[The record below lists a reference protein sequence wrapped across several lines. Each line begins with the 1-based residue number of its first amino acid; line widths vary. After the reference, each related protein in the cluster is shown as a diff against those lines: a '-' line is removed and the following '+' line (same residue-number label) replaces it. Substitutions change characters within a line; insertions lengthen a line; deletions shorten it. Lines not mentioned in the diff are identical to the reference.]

1 MNHGHARPNFWSL
14 SDIELAKE
22 CRVIAESTSASIG
35 DTVKAEAVRLYG
47 DWRDA
52 INFPEQDRQ
61 EKARRAAVT
70 AGLRKRTIQILVNLG
85 DILGDIE
92 YQPVLD
98 ESEE

>member
-1 MNHGHARPNFWSL
+1 MNHGHARSNFWSL

-22 CRVIAESTSASIG
+22 CRVIAESTSASVSA
-35 DTVKAEAVRLYG
+35 TVKAEATRLYG
-47 DWRDA
+47 DWRNA

-85 DILGDIE
+85 DIE
-92 YQPVLD
+92 YQPVSD